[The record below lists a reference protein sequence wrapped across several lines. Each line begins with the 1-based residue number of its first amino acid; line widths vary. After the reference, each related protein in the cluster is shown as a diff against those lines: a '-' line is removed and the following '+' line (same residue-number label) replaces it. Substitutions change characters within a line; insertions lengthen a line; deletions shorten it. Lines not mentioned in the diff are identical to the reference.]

1 MFIPDILQRNEGRI
15 RKLDVD
21 NQQVEFNRDS
31 WRKHI
36 PDLDDILDGIR
47 GNSISRQDICRIF
60 PNDPTRLVPCTPARQ
75 AELRRFFILVMIWGY
90 GTVGTGPWRVGR
102 MIQSPGFT
110 KTLCQVSEEC
120 FYGLF
125 LKAYETLV
133 RNVKRLGPAFAT
145 KYLYFLCRNFKA
157 SVRPLIFDSVVVKS
171 MRTFNWPNWCVDYMA
186 YRNIPRRQSHAYGQ
200 YLILLHNWAGA
211 LGCRADQIEYFLWA
225 RGMGII

>member
-1 MFIPDILQRNEGRI
+1 
-15 RKLDVD
+15 
-21 NQQVEFNRDS
+21 
-31 WRKHI
+31 
-36 PDLDDILDGIR
+36 
-47 GNSISRQDICRIF
+47 
-60 PNDPTRLVPCTPARQ
+60 
-75 AELRRFFILVMIWGY
+75 MIH
-90 GTVGTGPWRVGR
+90 
-102 MIQSPGFT
+102 SPGFT

-133 RNVKRLGPAFAT
+133 RNIKRLGPAFAT

-200 YLILLHNWAGA
+200 CLILLHNWAGA

-225 RGMGII
+225 RGMGIIR